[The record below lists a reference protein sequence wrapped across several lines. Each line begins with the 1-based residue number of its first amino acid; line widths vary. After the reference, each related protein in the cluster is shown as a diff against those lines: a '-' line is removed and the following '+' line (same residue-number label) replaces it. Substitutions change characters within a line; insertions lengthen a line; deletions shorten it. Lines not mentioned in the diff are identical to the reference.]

1 MSTEKASLTYLKN
14 NHNRKNFSVIN
25 FYKHFK
31 FTNRIDGENEFKA
44 AVGEARRSAN
54 KASNWKK
61 WLEKAASNNFQLLRN
76 EDIDAFWSDKES
88 IATQEK
94 VKHDQLKR
102 MASSSATGPSATPV
116 VAATI
121 ATSSEL
127 SVSTQEDDDEDGED
141 IDIDIDIDVNS
152 NKDPYRSPRRPNDF
166 FSDAAPTTLRLPAG
180 FELGPVPDESFMIGT
195 NNMTA
200 RFHTCKQKALQA
212 ACSGKGLQIESQTHE
227 IAALSHVLI
236 LKQGQYS
243 KMMVD
248 VLGEESL
255 GSMYYKSRAL
265 ALDHDLKFP
274 DKAFM
279 DISNILDEL
288 AHPEPEKRSSRLT
301 VMSKLLAIAS
311 NEAYNVSRV
320 IFGLAM
326 LLSKIPNM
334 PIANAT
340 CISETELWNCF
351 YDPLLTAILAD
362 PENDMMLRW
371 VNTITPEG

>member
-1 MSTEKASLTYLKN
+1 MS
-14 NHNRKNFSVIN
+14 
-25 FYKHFK
+25 
-31 FTNRIDGENEFKA
+31 
-44 AVGEARRSAN
+44 
-54 KASNWKK
+54 
-61 WLEKAASNNFQLLRN
+61 
-76 EDIDAFWSDKES
+76 
-88 IATQEK
+88 
-94 VKHDQLKR
+94 
-102 MASSSATGPSATPV
+102 
-116 VAATI
+116 
-121 ATSSEL
+121 
-127 SVSTQEDDDEDGED
+127 
-141 IDIDIDIDVNS
+141 
-152 NKDPYRSPRRPNDF
+152 KDPYRSPRRPSDLEQPQPLALGDEIDDF

-255 GSMYYKSRAL
+255 DSMYYKSRAL

-326 LLSKIPNM
+326 L
-334 PIANAT
+334 
-340 CISETELWNCF
+340 
-351 YDPLLTAILAD
+351 
-362 PENDMMLRW
+362 
-371 VNTITPEG
+371 